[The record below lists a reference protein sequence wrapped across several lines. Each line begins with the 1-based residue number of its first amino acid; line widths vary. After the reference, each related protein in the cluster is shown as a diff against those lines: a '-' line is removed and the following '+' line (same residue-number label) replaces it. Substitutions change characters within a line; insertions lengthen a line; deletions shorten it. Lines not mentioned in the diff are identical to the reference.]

1 MNPLLFAFYGDDF
14 TGSADAMEAL
24 TINGVRTAL
33 FLGHP
38 TQERLQE
45 KLGELDANI
54 ASLSNS
60 PDQSTLALRIGRI
73 DASVSQFKSKL
84 VRSLSLFPS
93 KYNSS
98 IIVSEFSVKIS
109 SPESE

>member
-38 TQERLQE
+38 SQERLQE
-45 KLGELDANI
+45 KLGELDAGQEG
-54 ASLSNS
+54 A
-60 PDQSTLALRIGRI
+60 RIIQEKFFSRG
-73 DASVSQFKSKL
+73 KS
-84 VRSLSLFPS
+84 
-93 KYNSS
+93 
-98 IIVSEFSVKIS
+98 
-109 SPESE
+109 